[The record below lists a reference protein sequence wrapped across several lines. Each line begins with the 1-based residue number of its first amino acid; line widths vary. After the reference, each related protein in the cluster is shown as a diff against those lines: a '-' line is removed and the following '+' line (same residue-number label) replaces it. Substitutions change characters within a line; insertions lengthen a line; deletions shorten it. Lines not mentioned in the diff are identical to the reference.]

1 MEKIFSFFIF
11 SNLLI
16 SSLSIVPIWKFTNS
30 AIDLIEI
37 ENPYEYNIVEKKLHD
52 NLIYILAKSIER
64 TTSGEI
70 IIENRAKCK
79 FYGNNYYDVDS
90 KVNFDDIES
99 AYTDK
104 NQRYYI
110 CPKGRNHVFYQDTN
124 RNIRNLT
131 SNDFTNDNSDWEL
144 QCYYQYDNKILF
156 VFYLNKYEYIYQISV
171 YTGEIKKIP
180 NSKYKILSYR
190 WTTDASGDGK
200 FPMYAIIEEEN
211 IIKIM
216 KITFTLGNPSSIEI
230 GSSNNLFKIYE
241 SNYKIL
247 LNDNNDKTQ
256 LYYFSY
262 NSTSIKIKTGYS
274 NDLGK
279 ITSADSFTVNI
290 NETSPLEF
298 IENMN
303 ITYIKFIPYT
313 KYIYYKLQKANTQI
327 YYYGVIDIESNRVIF
342 NTDEEIQT
350 FIPFDKFSMLAVT
363 SKSAYRI
370 CAIYSSSSCSSTC
383 SLDIQYDIN
392 EKNECK
398 TRTCSSYTL
407 LLDNICIYEC
417 DLNYFEEEDFK
428 CGLCRDLTPSTP
440 YKMVNHIG
448 CLNSKPNN
456 SIDINKDLNLIS
468 CVEGFSFINGSCIRT
483 DCYHS
488 CETCSIKSFNESQQ
502 SCLTCKSDYPI
513 LFNNNCLEKCP
524 KQYYSS
530 ENTCRECP
538 IGCTDCIN
546 EKKCSSCSDG
556 YYLDETCKKCHSN
569 CLSCHGE
576 GDDDNNNCKECIPG
590 LLLINTTCSNRCQK
604 KQYKSGNTCHPCK
617 KLCASCDNGSECK
630 TCVDNYYLNNSICL
644 QCSPGCKTCSTKGD
658 EKNQNCTSCLDNLYL
673 VNGGEFENN
682 CVENCPE
689 NTFLNVT
696 LKICNYVKPNNAE
709 SAINK
714 DDSLSSLLIW
724 VFVAVAG
731 FLFLLINIIFFCRI
745 CCCKEKDDD
754 DTVETIQTELKEN
767 FTIN

>member
-1 MEKIFSFFIF
+1 MEKIIFFFIF
-11 SNLLI
+11 SNLII
-16 SSLSIVPIWKFTNS
+16 SSLSIVSIWNFTNS

-37 ENPYEYNIVEKKLHD
+37 NNPFKYDIVNTVIHD
-52 NLIYILAKSIER
+52 NLRHILTKTIER
-64 TTSGEI
+64 LTTGEI
-70 IIENRAKCK
+70 TIERRVRCEYN
-79 FYGNNYYDVDS
+79 GNSNA
-90 KVNFDDIES
+90 VNSIVYFEDIES

-104 NQRYYI
+104 YQKYYI
-110 CPKGRNHVFYQDTN
+110 CPKGNYHVFYQDTSGY
-124 RNIRNLT
+124 IRNLT
-131 SNDFTNDNSDWEL
+131 SDEFTDDKSDWEL
-144 QCYYQYDNKILF
+144 QCYYQFLKGKIF
-156 VFYLNKYEYIYQISV
+156 IFYLNKYEYIYQINVDS
-171 YTGEIKKIP
+171 GQIMAIP
-180 NSKYKILSYR
+180 NSKFKILSYR
-190 WTTDASGDGK
+190 WTTTDTSGRY
-200 FPMYAIIEEEN
+200 PMYAIIEKDNE
-211 IIKIM
+211 IKIM
-216 KITFTLGNPSSIEI
+216 EITITLGSPSSISI

-247 LNDNNDKTQ
+247 LNDNNSNSK

-262 NSTSIKIKTGYS
+262 NSTSMKIKTGYS
-274 NDLGK
+274 PNLGT
-279 ITSADSFTVNI
+279 ISSINSFTVNI

-303 ITYIKFIPYT
+303 IIYIKFIPYT
-313 KYIYYKLQKANTQI
+313 KYVYYKLQKINTQI
-327 YYYGVIDIESNRVIF
+327 YYYGVIDIELNKVIF
-342 NTDEEIQT
+342 NTEEEIKT
-350 FIPFDKFSMLAVT
+350 FIPYNKFSMLAVT
-363 SKSAYRI
+363 SNSAYQI
-370 CAIYSSSSCSSTC
+370 CAIYSSKCSETC
-383 SLDIQYDIN
+383 NLDIQYDIN
-392 EKNECK
+392 KKNEC
-398 TRTCSSYTL
+398 TSRTCSSYTL
-407 LLDNICIYEC
+407 LLDNICVYDC
-417 DLNYFEEEDFK
+417 DLNYFEKKDLK

-440 YKMVNHIG
+440 YKIVNQTG
-448 CLNSKPNN
+448 CLASKPNN
-456 SIDINKDLNLIS
+456 SIEINEDLKLIS
-468 CVEGFSFINGSCIRT
+468 CVEGFSFINRSCIRT
-483 DCYHS
+483 DCYKS
-488 CETCSIKSFNESQQ
+488 CETCSIKSYNESQQ
-502 SCLTCKSDYPI
+502 SCLTCRSDYPI
-513 LFNNNCLEKCP
+513 LFNNNCLQKCP
-524 KQYYSS
+524 KKYYLS

-569 CLSCHGE
+569 CVSCHGE
-576 GDDDNNNCKECIPG
+576 GDEDNNNCKECIPG
-590 LLLINTTCSNRCQK
+590 LLLINTTCSNGCQK
-604 KQYKSGNTCHPCK
+604 KQYKSGNTCYPCK
-617 KLCASCDNGSECK
+617 KVCASCDNGSECK

-644 QCSPGCKTCSTKGD
+644 QCSPGCKTCTTKGD